1 MKIML
6 NIRIKMTMVNNNG
19 MEPWVT
25 YTITRPNVSTTSPT
39 NHRQHP
45 IPNVSP
51 LYTRTNPHPSIHP
64 DVIDVM
70 PTSIHFVPPNP
81 PPVILVDM
89 PPFKNTIVTFVE
101 LIIPYL
107 FLMNTSRKVWW
118 IRHYVMGQ
126 WSMKYPVLIL

>member
-1 MKIML
+1 MKIKL
-6 NIRIKMTMVNNNG
+6 NIRIKMIMVNNNG

-25 YTITRPNVSTTSPT
+25 YTTTRRNVSTTSPT
-39 NHRQHP
+39 NHWQQP

-118 IRHYVMGQ
+118 IRHYVMGR